1 MDTILKPIQ
10 WVIAWILRLFHEIFT
25 AIGMPA
31 ENGWT
36 WAVAIIAMTM
46 LIRAILIPLF
56 VYQIKAQRKMQLLQP
71 DMQRLREKYKGK
83 RDQYSRQQMAEEQ
96 QALFKKHGTNPLAS
110 CLPMLVQIPVFF
122 SLFRVIHN
130 VPDIAAGKMGAIGGM
145 TQELAQQMDN
155 ATIFGIYL
163 RDTFMS
169 DGLGVKVLTAVMIII
184 MAATQF
190 ITQKQMMSKNM
201 SAQAMDN
208 PFMQQQ
214 KMLLYLFPIIFAVGG
229 IYFPLGVLIYWLA
242 TNTWTMVQQ
251 FIVIRNMPAPGSK
264 AEKEM
269 QARYAKKGR
278 ALPKHMQ
285 PKAEEEAPVKKGGQR
300 QQPISKNRQK
310 KKKKKK

>member
-1 MDTILKPIQ
+1 
-10 WVIAWILRLFHEIFT
+10 
-25 AIGMPA
+25 
-31 ENGWT
+31 
-36 WAVAIIAMTM
+36 
-46 LIRAILIPLF
+46 
-56 VYQIKAQRKMQLLQP
+56 
-71 DMQRLREKYKGK
+71 
-83 RDQYSRQQMAEEQ
+83 
-96 QALFKKHGTNPLAS
+96 
-110 CLPMLVQIPVFF
+110 
-122 SLFRVIHN
+122 
-130 VPDIAAGKMGAIGGM
+130 MGAIGGM
-145 TQELAQQMDN
+145 TQQLVQQMDN

-169 DGLGVKVLTAVMIII
+169 DGMGVKVLTAVMIII

>member
-10 WVIAWILRLFHEIFT
+10 WVISWILRLFHEIFT

-36 WAVAIIAMTM
+36 WAFAIIAMTI

-96 QALFKKHGTNPLAS
+96 QALFKKHGTNPFAS
-110 CLPMLVQIPVFF
+110 CLPMLVQIPIFF
-122 SLFRVIHN
+122 SLFRVIRN
-130 VPDIAAGKMGAIGGM
+130 VPDIASGKIDAIGGM
-145 TQELAQQMDN
+145 TQHLAQQMDN
-155 ATIFGIYL
+155 ATIFGLFL
-163 RDTFMS
+163 RDSFMS
-169 DGLGVKVLTAVMIII
+169 DGITVKIVTAIMIII
-184 MAATQF
+184 MASTQF

-208 PFMQQQ
+208 PMMQQQ
-214 KMLLYLFPIIFAVGG
+214 KMLLYLFPIIFAIGG

-242 TNTWTMVQQ
+242 TNTWTMCQQ

-278 ALPKHMQ
+278 ELPKHMQ
-285 PKAEEEAPVKKGGQR
+285 PKAEEPAAAPKKGGQR
-300 QQPISKNRQK
+300 QQPVRKNRK